1 MAPDAVPFLII
12 ITYLRGEFELVTRE
26 GERFRLTT
34 VTLQRIESFFDLML
48 PWTEGS
54 PRTVDV
60 GPYRIVTSGSG
71 ATSLPLRSADGQER
85 HFPVSVE
92 WLRRMR
98 PLFARALELV
108 ASPPEIGP
116 DFSLEY
122 DGDGEI
128 LVLPPDRST
137 LRPADPPPE

>member
-1 MAPDAVPFLII
+1 MASDTVPFLII

-26 GERFRLTT
+26 GERFRLTA
-34 VTLQRIESFFDLML
+34 VALQRIEAFFDLML

-54 PRTVDV
+54 PKTVDV

-71 ATSLPLRSADGQER
+71 VASLPLRSADGTSR
-85 HFPVSVE
+85 HFPVSTE

-108 ASPPEIGP
+108 ASPPAIGT

-122 DGDGEI
+122 DDADAI
-128 LVLPPDRST
+128 VVLPPDRTT
-137 LRPADPPPE
+137 LRPADSPPE